1 VGLAEWAPGRPG
13 KRQHAFSISA
23 FAVYRLA
30 ASMAISA
37 A

>member
-1 VGLAEWAPGRPG
+1 VGAGEAR
-13 KRQHAFSISA
+13 KRQHAFSISP